1 MEQYRSA
8 NSISLHDHASF
19 AQRNVTQI
27 PQNTAR
33 VLDKVR
39 ARPIIVRSFVRV
51 TYAQNTKSVK
61 QLNNRGRTNPLRK
74 KVSSKHSPADAA
86 LCLCRILFVAE
97 LRKPLPASLP
107 DMRFFQPAHTTRTG
121 QEYCLRAFFLY
132 TKPFKR
138 RSI

>member
-39 ARPIIVRSFVRV
+39 ARPIISFVRSR
-51 TYAQNTKSVK
+51 N
-61 QLNNRGRTNPLRK
+61 LC
-74 KVSSKHSPADAA
+74 SKHKIRKTIKQSRSHEPAAKKGFLEAFAGGCRA
-86 LCLCRILFVAE
+86 LLVQNSFRSGTSQTIAGI
-97 LRKPLPASLP
+97 PAGHAIFSTCS
-107 DMRFFQPAHTTRTG
+107 HNTHRTG
-121 QEYCLRAFFLY
+121 VLSSCVFFVHK
-132 TKPFKR
+132 TV
-138 RSI
+138 